1 MKTVMIYND
10 DLAWCLFIIIIIIII
25 IIIFCTTFFREGGMS
40 LFFQFCSL
48 AKCNFNCYLIYLLL
62 LLLLLLFVIKSIPMD
77 IVHKPIGNITCTLV
91 LRHAIN
97 ILVCCK
103 RNERV
108 PYNYQVKKKE

>member
-10 DLAWCLFIIIIIIII
+10 DLAWCLFII

-108 PYNYQVKKKE
+108 PYNYQVKKKQ

>member
-1 MKTVMIYND
+1 
-10 DLAWCLFIIIIIIII
+10 
-25 IIIFCTTFFREGGMS
+25 
-40 LFFQFCSL
+40 
-48 AKCNFNCYLIYLLL
+48 
-62 LLLLLLFVIKSIPMD
+62 MD

-108 PYNYQVKKKE
+108 PYNYQVKKKQ

>member
-1 MKTVMIYND
+1 
-10 DLAWCLFIIIIIIII
+10 
-25 IIIFCTTFFREGGMS
+25 
-40 LFFQFCSL
+40 
-48 AKCNFNCYLIYLLL
+48 
-62 LLLLLLFVIKSIPMD
+62 MD

-108 PYNYQVKKKE
+108 PINIKSRRNNKFISANRNVMILFKSNEEKNKCT

>member
-1 MKTVMIYND
+1 
-10 DLAWCLFIIIIIIII
+10 
-25 IIIFCTTFFREGGMS
+25 MS

-48 AKCNFNCYLIYLLL
+48 AKCNFNCYLIYLL

-108 PYNYQVKKKE
+108 PYNYQVKKKQ